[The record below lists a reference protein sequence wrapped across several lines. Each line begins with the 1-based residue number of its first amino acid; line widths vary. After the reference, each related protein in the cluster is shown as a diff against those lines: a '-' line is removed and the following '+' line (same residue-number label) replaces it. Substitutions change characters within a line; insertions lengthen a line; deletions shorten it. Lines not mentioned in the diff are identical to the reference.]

1 MSAYRALTGLR
12 PSRTWT
18 GSPFTGL
25 VPPESGGRLTRCASE
40 RSCVARPDIGKVEPE
55 MVEPQMALEPD
66 GWSYRNEQRFRR
78 DEHGAPGLQVPGAD
92 RAGRGGRFRRHRA
105 RPSRA
110 VSRKVRLGMKPWRW
124 PATASRDFWR
134 VSPSR
139 ASPSRWSR
147 SPPMPLRSGW
157 KWQRR
162 SRREGPSAVASPA
175 TAHRRAETPW
185 FRGTPADGQPSLPGS
200 PRSARKAG
208 ARSHACSRVETG
220 HAGGHSPAGGSD
232 GRGAT
237 GSSLSA
243 LPGWNKAAPRPS
255 VAHRGR
261 RGGDRAL
268 VAGSRAEVRERQDTG
283 AIPDWISTVNLLA
296 NVAAAGLLDTVS
308 AAHA

>member
-1 MSAYRALTGLR
+1 
-12 PSRTWT
+12 
-18 GSPFTGL
+18 
-25 VPPESGGRLTRCASE
+25 
-40 RSCVARPDIGKVEPE
+40 
-55 MVEPQMALEPD
+55 
-66 GWSYRNEQRFRR
+66 
-78 DEHGAPGLQVPGAD
+78 
-92 RAGRGGRFRRHRA
+92 
-105 RPSRA
+105 
-110 VSRKVRLGMKPWRW
+110 
-124 PATASRDFWR
+124 
-134 VSPSR
+134 
-139 ASPSRWSR
+139 
-147 SPPMPLRSGW
+147 MPLRSGW

-162 SRREGPSAVASPA
+162 SRREGSSAVASPA

-283 AIPDWISTVNLLA
+283 AIPDWISAVNLLA

-308 AAHA
+308 APFPVEVFFLKISLKKLRDTTDDKAVDRTLSGVTARCAVKSASSAWKHDLRTGSASCVTGTGACVRSAATRARTGA